1 MLLEA
6 ESSAGIVV
14 AGDSKVSSA
23 AVKTSRIMLGTDI
36 YSGREQM
43 VHSTLLSTMK
53 RDVRHL
59 IIRSDK
65 LLMTYAIVE
74 IEKRE
79 RERYNDVSYSLKL
92 LAKLLLE
99 FREITNNENAC
110 SQDLVMPENYD
121 NVVHCIKIL
130 SGYDGIRH
138 IKYPSRIIQT
148 GLALRT
154 LSIIVKLEHLKT
166 GSFKMVE
173 KMRCFEELYKSD
185 YSFLANNAR
194 NVYYK
199 KKANIPEELPLE
211 KDIKSLRDFC
221 IHEIKKICKNTE
233 QLSQAEYTYLSKLV
247 YVRLMTFNARRG
259 GEPGKI
265 TLNDWKM
272 AEEDRWK
279 RESDLERLT
288 DPVEKMLA
296 KKNKLCYIEGKKKK
310 RFDLD

>member
-1 MLLEA
+1 
-6 ESSAGIVV
+6 
-14 AGDSKVSSA
+14 
-23 AVKTSRIMLGTDI
+23 MLGTDI
-36 YSGREQM
+36 YSGREQI
-43 VHSTLLSTMK
+43 VHSTILSTMK
-53 RDVRHL
+53 RDERHL

-65 LLMTYAIVE
+65 LLMTFAIVE

-79 RERYNDVSYSLKL
+79 RERYNDVSHSLKL

-99 FREITNNENAC
+99 FREITKNQNAC

-121 NVVHCIKIL
+121 NVLHSIKIL
-130 SGYDGIRH
+130 SGYGGSRD
-138 IKYPSRIIQT
+138 IKYPSRVIQT

-154 LSIIVKLEHLKT
+154 LSIIVKLEYLKT

-173 KMRCFEELYKSD
+173 KMRCFEELYEND

-211 KDIKSLRDFC
+211 KDIKCLRDFC
-221 IHEIKKICKNTE
+221 IHEIKKICKSAG
-233 QLSQAEYTYLSKLV
+233 QLSQVDYTYLSKLV

-272 AEEDRWK
+272 AEADRWK

-296 KKNKLCYIEGKKKK
+296 KKYKLCYIEGKKKK
-310 RFDLD
+310 KGLI